1 MWFGFTSRMWCSP
14 CAPLCSSLCSI
25 QRDTPQ
31 FAYPVPSRCLL
42 RALRLQLQ
50 WFRAPVFKL
59 LDEGAG
65 LISSAFP
72 WRNDTVRSPDEH
84 FQRKTL
90 TLFSSLFDSFS
101 HKMWGARSLRGGVLP
116 TAIAAWLKGRSRL
129 PFRPLLP
136 QEQEEFACKRWFVK
150 ARWDSFL
157 HHIFCCFSFFSFF
170 FFLNSTLKWVEN
182 ECALPEQQG
191 LLDWFRLKVGG
202 GLNTDKKKQQC
213 NRYAIILQLYY
224 PRDFAVHAPLIHIHV
239 DLKIGFLVANSW
251 YR

>member
-1 MWFGFTSRMWCSP
+1 MAKRYCPFSRWTFSEE
-14 CAPLCSSLCSI
+14 
-25 QRDTPQ
+25 D
-31 FAYPVPSRCLL
+31 V
-42 RALRLQLQ
+42 
-50 WFRAPVFKL
+50 
-59 LDEGAG
+59 D
-65 LISSAFP
+65 AF
-72 WRNDTVRSPDEH
+72 
-84 FQRKTL
+84 
-90 TLFSSLFDSFS
+90 
-101 HKMWGARSLRGGVLP
+101 
-116 TAIAAWLKGRSRL
+116 
-129 PFRPLLP
+129 
-136 QEQEEFACKRWFVK
+136 
-150 ARWDSFL
+150 
-157 HHIFCCFSFFSFF
+157 FFSFRLIFTQNVGRAFSARRSASYSNSRLTEGEIPTPFPSSAPSGTRGVCMQKVVCQGKVRLIFTPYILLFFFFFLCF